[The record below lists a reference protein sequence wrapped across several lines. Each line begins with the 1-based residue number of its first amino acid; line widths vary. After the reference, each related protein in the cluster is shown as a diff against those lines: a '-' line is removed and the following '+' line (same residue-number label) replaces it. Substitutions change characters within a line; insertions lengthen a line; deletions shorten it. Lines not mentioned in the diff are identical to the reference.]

1 MQQTR
6 IHPDASSHAAAGI
19 LRSMAVG
26 FRRTWPEVQAGHNQ
40 PGASF
45 RVRWL
50 RAEAAKAAIEK
61 VQSVL
66 LISTTDQ
73 TGTWKRRRVAPIPL

>member
-1 MQQTR
+1 MG
-6 IHPDASSHAAAGI
+6 DL
-19 LRSMAVG
+19 LRYVVLLLSAH
-26 FRRTWPEVQAGHNQ
+26 AGHNQ

-73 TGTWKRRRVAPIPL
+73 TGTWSGPDTPNREQGPR